1 MADTKISALSSGA
14 PAQAGDEYVIARS
27 GSNFKLTGT
36 NLLTLVTSTANSFS
50 AAQTFTVAGT
60 FSAAQTFRA
69 ANAVRSEAAAT
80 QDAVVLAGRAG
91 GTNSYAV
98 TLTPTTLS
106 ASRTVTLPDAA
117 TSIPVFSQ
125 TITFSG
131 PSAARTVTLPD
142 ENFTVGF
149 RNVPQS
155 GSAKTANYDLVVGDV
170 GKFIE
175 VGASGAITIPDATFA
190 AGDVVSI
197 FNNTSGNVT
206 ITCTITTAYIA
217 GTDADKATVTL
228 ATRGVATILFLSGTV
243 CVINGNVS

>member
-14 PAQAGDEYVIARS
+14 PAVGTDEYVIARS
-27 GSNFKLTGT
+27 GANYKLTGT
-36 NLLTLVTSTANSFS
+36 NLLTLVTSTANSFT
-50 AAQTFTVAGT
+50 AAQTFTVAGS

-69 ANAVRSEAAAT
+69 ANAIRSEAAST
-80 QDAVVLAGRAG
+80 QDAVVIAGRAG
-91 GTNSYAV
+91 GTSSYAV
-98 TLTPTTLS
+98 TLTPTTLT
-106 ASRTVTLPDAA
+106 ANRTVT
-117 TSIPVFSQ
+117 I
-125 TITFSG
+125 
-131 PSAARTVTLPD
+131 PD
-142 ENFTVGF
+142 ETMTVGF

-155 GSAKTANYDLVVGDV
+155 GSAKTTSYSLAVGDV

-175 VGASGAITIPDATFA
+175 VGASGSITIPDATFA
-190 AGDVVSI
+190 AGDVVSV